1 MEGGYDENGSK
12 RSQTRRLSR
21 RYVFFKFPYYTKVN
35 FYCIYRTIT
44 STINDN
50 EKSRQ
55 CPTQH
60 LTSNLISD
68 IVMTRGSPNLGTR
81 TCRAARWPVWRSPS
95 DWPSLFLILQPQLEL
110 HHEMSLFELSMLKLN
125 VGYQTSLPTT
135 MGTSGSLWITIW
147 RSMMARKATAAKWF
161 LPGSSAGI

>member
-55 CPTQH
+55 CPTQR
-60 LTSNLISD
+60 LTSNRENFISD
-68 IVMTRGSPNLGTR
+68 ISSHDSRVPKFRDSYMPRGAMALTNKYEEVPTID
-81 TCRAARWPVWRSPS
+81 PRS
-95 DWPSLFLILQPQLEL
+95 
-110 HHEMSLFELSMLKLN
+110 
-125 VGYQTSLPTT
+125 
-135 MGTSGSLWITIW
+135 
-147 RSMMARKATAAKWF
+147 
-161 LPGSSAGI
+161 SSFYSRNWNFIMR